1 MAGISEEIRRAAFLL
16 HEQGIYPS
24 ARKVFT
30 LLNDPHIL
38 RTKEG
43 HEAWRK
49 ALEELGY
56 PTDKF
61 KRYD

>member
-1 MAGISEEIRRAAFLL
+1 MAGISKEIRRAASLL

-24 ARKVFT
+24 ARRVFNV
-30 LLNDPHIL
+30 LNDPRVL

-43 HEAWRK
+43 HEAWCLS
-49 ALEELGY
+49 LEELGY
-56 PTDKF
+56 PTNTF